1 VGDMEAQIERMVGK
15 VKCILDILEGIKT
28 EIIKMDANKETKS
41 AIIDLIDRINLNLIE
56 LRLRIRFIDVEGV

>member
-1 VGDMEAQIERMVGK
+1 MEAQIERMVGK